1 MILAGG
7 LGTRLREV
15 YSGPKCLAP
24 VAGRPFLDYVLGW
37 LASQSVRNVVVCVGY
52 KRSSVERHVGAG
64 RKWGLRVAYSREER
78 LLGTGGALK
87 KAEKLISG
95 YRVLVINGDT
105 LAQVD
110 LEELIAFHDSRHAL
124 ATLALT
130 RVRDSGRYGSV
141 TMDRQKRIRAF
152 IEKNNQRKG
161 APGRDRL
168 INAGVYVLEK
178 EALDGIR
185 TQRPASLER
194 DIFPQLA
201 ESGKI
206 YGFVSNGHFI
216 DIGIPEDFRRAQS
229 ELREW

>member
-7 LGTRLREV
+7 LGTRLRGV

-24 VAGRPFLDYVLGW
+24 VAGRPFLDYVLRW

-52 KRSSVERHVGAG
+52 KRSSVERYVGAG
-64 RKWGLRVAYSREER
+64 RQWGLRVAYSREER

-95 YRVLVINGDT
+95 YRMLVINGDT

-110 LEELIAFHDSRHAL
+110 LNELIAFHTSRRAL

-130 RVRDSGRYGSV
+130 RVRDSGRYGLV
-141 TMDRQKRIRAF
+141 RVDRQERIRAF
-152 IEKNNQRKG
+152 MEKNQKRG
-161 APGRDRL
+161 ASERDRL

-178 EALDGIR
+178 KALDRIR
-185 TQRPASLER
+185 TQTPASLER
-194 DIFPQLA
+194 DVFPRLT

-206 YGFVSNGHFI
+206 CGFVSNGHFI

-229 ELREW
+229 ELSEW

>member
-15 YSGPKCLAP
+15 YAGPKCLAP
-24 VAGRPFLDYVLGW
+24 VAGRPFLDYVLRW

-52 KRSSVERHVGAG
+52 KGSSVERYVGAG
-64 RKWGLRVAYSREER
+64 LKWGLRVAYSREEG

-95 YRVLVINGDT
+95 YRMLVINGDT
-105 LAQVD
+105 LARVD
-110 LEELIAFHDSRHAL
+110 LKKLVDFHESRRAV

-130 RVRDSGRYGSV
+130 RVRDAGRYGLV
-141 TMDRQKRIRAF
+141 KVDRQERIRAF
-152 IEKNNQRKG
+152 MEKKQGRR
-161 APGRDRL
+161 ASGRDRL
-168 INAGVYVLEK
+168 VNAGVYVLEK
-178 EALDGIR
+178 RALDRIR
-185 TQRPASLER
+185 TQRPSSLER
-194 DIFPQLA
+194 DVFPRLT
-201 ESGKI
+201 EGGKI
-206 YGFVSNGHFI
+206 CGFVSNGHFI